1 MIRHYL
7 PMIFRTRWALI
18 ILAGLTIG
26 VSSQPPAAAAGN
38 RGSGRRWIL
47 TCAGSIPIER
57 AACLISFKRIAK
69 RPLAGCLALL
79 LSAG

>member
-26 VSSQPPAAAAGN
+26 VSSQPPAAAAG
-38 RGSGRRWIL
+38 
-47 TCAGSIPIER
+47 TAAAAGDG
-57 AACLISFKRIAK
+57 F
-69 RPLAGCLALL
+69 
-79 LSAG
+79 